1 MAADKVIRNAAK
13 EILISQ
19 DLAGLEH
26 ILSLLTPTEDAELL
40 MSSDRI
46 QAEIIFDQCRRHYPN
61 ALLLKL
67 TEILQYSSHDYK
79 LSCHYASRLQ
89 CVLVLNSSEISPML
103 LTELK
108 ARIFACF
115 QLHRL
120 TPIFKALSK
129 SISIVAFRVFITQHG
144 DWRELLD
151 YILSSLGSDDG
162 RDTKAGLY
170 LFCDL
175 PLNAGRFL
183 LPIFDSL
190 YLAFLRCLRSS
201 NLVICLSAYAASSQL
216 VKQLV
221 DFDVDKRHLFPEMLN
236 LLIDLINDSNDNNI
250 QEGLRE
256 LVCLAAIDPSFF
268 TNHLRQ
274 LCESMVQ
281 IAEVDYLLEDTRY
294 AAIDVIMAV
303 NNTATDEMS
312 TMIRSLHGEIVNR
325 LISTSMGMLVRIE
338 DDPTWYI
345 EDDPNKVMN
354 AGKTRSYDLGLRL
367 LNLVSS
373 AVSGALGVPI
383 ALDLINQYVYGDK
396 WEMRHAGIITLSIVA
411 TRHSKVHRIVS
422 MFDVLRVA
430 CLLDGLISLHFFF
443 VHGIIQSLM
452 SEYLF

>member
-1 MAADKVIRNAAK
+1 
-13 EILISQ
+13 
-19 DLAGLEH
+19 
-26 ILSLLTPTEDAELL
+26 
-40 MSSDRI
+40 
-46 QAEIIFDQCRRHYPN
+46 
-61 ALLLKL
+61 
-67 TEILQYSSHDYK
+67 
-79 LSCHYASRLQ
+79 
-89 CVLVLNSSEISPML
+89 ML

-162 RDTKAGLY
+162 KDTEAGLY

-396 WEMRHAGIITLSIVA
+396 WEMRHAGIITLAIVA
-411 TRHSKVHRIVS
+411 TRHSKVH
-422 MFDVLRVA
+422 
-430 CLLDGLISLHFFF
+430 
-443 VHGIIQSLM
+443 
-452 SEYLF
+452 